1 MRVTTMNCREL
12 QNAAQQLLEGEPHP
26 LAQEHLAACPRCRLL
41 IDELVAVTHA
51 ARSLPEIQPSPRL
64 WAQIQSAALEE
75 GLWAAEPSGWRQWLD
90 PMSFFTPPRPAF
102 AGGFSF
108 MLVAALVLA
117 SATVLESPA
126 ELVPAT
132 RAQDVASAE
141 LVAEPSFGQRY
152 QVHLQQVEQDVL
164 EADRKNPELL
174 ELAAGP
180 LNDLDRA
187 IAHTQGRVDQY
198 PDDSLA
204 REELQRLYQQKATVL
219 QAMNA
224 PAW

>member
-1 MRVTTMNCREL
+1 MNCREL
-12 QNAAQQLLEGEPHP
+12 QNTAQELLEGEPNP
-26 LAQEHLAACPRCRLL
+26 LAHEHLTACPRCRLL

-51 ARSLPEIQPSPRL
+51 ARSLPEIQPSQRL
-64 WAQIQSAALEE
+64 WAQIQAAAMEE
-75 GLWAAEPSGWRQWLD
+75 GLWAAETRGWRQWLD

-108 MLVAALVLA
+108 MLAAALVLA
-117 SATVLESPA
+117 SYTVLESPA
-126 ELVPAT
+126 ELALPAA
-132 RAQDVASAE
+132 RAEEVASAE

-152 QVHLQQVEQDVL
+152 QVHLQQVEQEVL
-164 EADRKNPELL
+164 EADRKNPQLL
-174 ELAAGP
+174 ELTAGP

-204 REELQRLYQQKATVL
+204 REELHRLYQQKATVL